1 MTISSTEWRHFSR
14 VLGRKW
20 GLYSLNNWTSDGPN
34 WSVSSETSVTIAD
47 RGAFMSHA
55 ARFEL
60 EQYEASEARFH
71 FVALGK
77 KWVCKFCQETPSRD
91 ELDSFLENGHIC
103 VNCEAKYERFMRN

>member
-1 MTISSTEWRHFSR
+1 
-14 VLGRKW
+14 
-20 GLYSLNNWTSDGPN
+20 
-34 WSVSSETSVTIAD
+34 
-47 RGAFMSHA
+47 MSHA